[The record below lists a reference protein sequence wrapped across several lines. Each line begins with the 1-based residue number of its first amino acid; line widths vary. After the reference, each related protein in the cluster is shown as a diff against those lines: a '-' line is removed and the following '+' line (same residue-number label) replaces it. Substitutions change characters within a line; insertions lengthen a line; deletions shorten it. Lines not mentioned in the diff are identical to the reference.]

1 MDPQATTDPQV
12 TTDSQVTTDPDP
24 YFEEFL
30 VTRRCSVYLMLTLG
44 IQYFLYGLYVSLFT
58 TFLRIR
64 RRQSL
69 TTESTLYF
77 RPTVFLFFLAT
88 LLIMV
93 QSIYLTRQAFEKFH
107 AISTGDYDRL
117 YNYLNK
123 DALKTMC
130 YALSD
135 IIEIF
140 INSTADYILI
150 HRCYLIWSSRKRIG
164 IPLAFLSVVT
174 NALGFAGSIVNA
186 YGISDTTDPWK
197 AYIVS
202 HGDTSESASMS
213 MSVIVNSIITML
225 TAGRIWWVY
234 RQARQQGG
242 GGLLGTISRLIVESG
257 LLFPTAVLVQV
268 VLQSGVG
275 DDKVFFDLAPSCYLI
290 TGLAIMLIVV
300 RAQLGKTVENTMNNV
315 QVFSTVQFA
324 PREEQGE
331 EGEREFERK
340 GKKRE

>member
-44 IQYFLYGLYVSLFT
+44 THSQRTSSSQKQKLPYPRSLRLTLHHLPPDSASTKFDYG
-58 TFLRIR
+58 IH
-64 RRQSL
+64 
-69 TTESTLYF
+69 
-77 RPTVFLFFLAT
+77 
-88 LLIMV
+88 I
-93 QSIYLTRQAFEKFH
+93 AFEKFH

-140 INSTADYILI
+140 IKHSYWSSTADYILI

-242 GGLLGTISRLIVESG
+242 GGLLGTVSRLIVESG
-257 LLFPTAVLVQV
+257 LLFPTAVLAQV